1 TFFMAAV
8 MCHGELAF
16 DRPPVVSLTEYYL
29 IMSLGGALGGAVTA
43 LVAPVVFD
51 RIVEYPLVMILAC
64 LLRPPDAGARRAGRL
79 DVAWPLALGILTAGL
94 VLATSR
100 LNIVSEQARVAWM
113 FGVPAILC
121 YTLVARPVRF
131 AL

>member
-1 TFFMAAV
+1 
-8 MCHGELAF
+8 
-16 DRPPVVSLTEYYL
+16 
-29 IMSLGGALGGAVTA
+29 
-43 LVAPVVFD
+43 
-51 RIVEYPLVMILAC
+51 
-64 LLRPPDAGARRAGRL
+64 DAGARRAGRL

-131 AL
+131 ALGLAALWLAAQLYPGPQGQPLLEKRTFFGVLRVTTDA